1 MGHLSTYSAVTSRS
15 KWPKNDILA
24 ESEPVEVALLN
35 VCSWYFNWKAEE
47 RARVKRWWNIK
58 GKGIRTGL
66 AEVSRW
72 QTPVMLLFLEY
83 SCLCLASPPEVFL
96 HLSLF
101 FFFSCSFLYSSKIA
115 ELQCEPWPWQWW
127 GELIANPEDRI
138 HPNVTAEAGNAL
150 HSQLDTFP
158 LLFYVVCINKHCS
171 ILLFFSPNSMYLT
184 PGADQPFFHVA
195 GHQQFVVLL

>member
-1 MGHLSTYSAVTSRS
+1 MCAPGILTGRLKREPGWSVGGILKGRELEQVWLKSVGDRHL
-15 KWPKNDILA
+15 LCF
-24 ESEPVEVALLN
+24 
-35 VCSWYFNWKAEE
+35 CSWNTPACAWHHLLRYFY
-47 RARVKRWWNIK
+47 
-58 GKGIRTGL
+58 
-66 AEVSRW
+66 VSA
-72 QTPVMLLFLEY
+72 F
-83 SCLCLASPPEVFL
+83 
-96 HLSLF
+96 F